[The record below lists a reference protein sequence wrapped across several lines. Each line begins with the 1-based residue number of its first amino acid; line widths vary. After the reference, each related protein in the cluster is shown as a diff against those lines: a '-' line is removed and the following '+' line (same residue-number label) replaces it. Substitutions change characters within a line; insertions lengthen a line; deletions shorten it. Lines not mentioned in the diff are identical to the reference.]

1 MATFKHI
8 SSKNADYGAAEQYLT
23 FEHDEFTMKPTLDG
37 NGQLVIRDDY
47 RISSLNCGEEDF
59 AIACMRSN
67 LKYGKNQKREDVKS
81 HHYIISFDPRDAPDN
96 GLTVDR
102 AQALGEEFC
111 KTHFPGHQALV
122 CTHPDGHN
130 QSGNIHVHIVINSLR
145 IADAQGCRTTTLRGI
160 KPKIKHF
167 LLYVAS
173 LGFDDLK
180 ALEISDINSYLPVLA
195 DSYGNVGDS
204 LSLLRSFGAYLSE
217 NSLCSLNL
225 ETIFTIKVPNRKK
238 IHSGFD
244 KDEVTA
250 ILNAPDRSTALGKR
264 DYAIIMLAAHTGLR
278 GVDVLTLRFSDIDWR
293 LREIRL
299 IQSKTSKPVMLPV
312 PVAVLNAVAEYILE
326 ARPENTATDIIFL
339 RSRPPYDPLKTWS
352 AHSIIKHNAAKAGIA
367 WQADER
373 KGFHTMRRTL
383 ASRML
388 ASDVSIDTIKEVLG
402 HSSPDSTKPYIS
414 VELSGLKECPL
425 TLESI
430 PLGRE
435 ELR

>member
-1 MATFKHI
+1 MSNCSKPLVSDLIDKAWQCIVSFGRAKKTTYMYKCYGI
-8 SSKNADYGAAEQYLT
+8 SPVTSYFSTHSVSVYSE
-23 FEHDEFTMKPTLDG
+23 DEGNNCIWYYFRLYQDG
-37 NGQLVIRDDY
+37 
-47 RISSLNCGEEDF
+47 
-59 AIACMRSN
+59 
-67 LKYGKNQKREDVKS
+67 
-81 HHYIISFDPRDAPDN
+81 
-96 GLTVDR
+96 
-102 AQALGEEFC
+102 
-111 KTHFPGHQALV
+111 
-122 CTHPDGHN
+122 
-130 QSGNIHVHIVINSLR
+130 VINSTKYRYTRKTIIIMTSIMKTGNYVWSYEPSILTSSIPEGLNR
-145 IADAQGCRTTTLRGI
+145 ILVDYLNHRLAQGCRTTTLRGI

-167 LLYVAS
+167 LRYVAS

-180 ALEISDINSYLPVLA
+180 GLEISDINSYLPVLA

-250 ILNAPDRSTALGKR
+250 ILNAPDKSTALGKR
-264 DYAIIMLAAHTGLR
+264 DYAIIMLAAYTGLR

-326 ARPENTATDIIFL
+326 ARTENTATDIIFL

-352 AHSIIKHNAAKAGIA
+352 AHSIIKHNAAKAGIV

-388 ASDVSIDTIKEVLG
+388 ASDVPIDTIKEVLG

>member
-1 MATFKHI
+1 MTSIMKTGNYVWSYEPSI
-8 SSKNADYGAAEQYLT
+8 LTSSIPEGLNRILVDY
-23 FEHDEFTMKPTLDG
+23 
-37 NGQLVIRDDY
+37 
-47 RISSLNCGEEDF
+47 LNH
-59 AIACMRSN
+59 R
-67 LKYGKNQKREDVKS
+67 L
-81 HHYIISFDPRDAPDN
+81 
-96 GLTVDR
+96 
-102 AQALGEEFC
+102 
-111 KTHFPGHQALV
+111 
-122 CTHPDGHN
+122 
-130 QSGNIHVHIVINSLR
+130 
-145 IADAQGCRTTTLRGI
+145 AQGCRTTTLRGI

-167 LLYVAS
+167 LRYVAS

-180 ALEISDINSYLPVLA
+180 GLEISDINSYLPVLA

-250 ILNAPDRSTALGKR
+250 ILNAPDKSTALGKR
-264 DYAIIMLAAHTGLR
+264 DYAIIMLAAYTGLR